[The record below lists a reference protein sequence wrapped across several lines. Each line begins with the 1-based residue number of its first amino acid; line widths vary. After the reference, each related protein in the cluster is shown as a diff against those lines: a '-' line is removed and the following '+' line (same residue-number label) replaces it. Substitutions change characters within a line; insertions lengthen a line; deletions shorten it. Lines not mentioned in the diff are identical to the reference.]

1 MMRKQAPEDALVNS
15 IVGEGTHFR
24 GDVELTG
31 LLRIDGD
38 FSGSVHTQ
46 GKVIVGR
53 RGRADCVIN
62 ASVIVIGGMFHGE
75 INARDKVVIL
85 SSAVVLGDIYTPR
98 LIAEEGVLIDGSLV
112 IGPRAVRADTR
123 TTPRAIYLRRD
134 YGQARGRD
142 LDVVGARRVESG

>member
-1 MMRKQAPEDALVNS
+1 MKRNKAPEDALVNS

-24 GDVELTG
+24 GDLELTG

-38 FSGSVHTQ
+38 FSGSIHTQ

-53 RGRADCVIN
+53 CGRADCVID

-85 SSAVVLGDIYTPR
+85 ASAVVLGDIYAPR
-98 LIAEEGVLIDGSLV
+98 LIAEEGVLIDGSFV
-112 IGPRAVRADTR
+112 IGPRAVRPGTK

-134 YGQARGRD
+134 YGRSRD
-142 LDVVGARRVESG
+142 LDVVGARQAESG